1 MNMINNTLHTD
12 TIAQLPPDNKQSN
25 TILKKWLFITLA
37 AAALTLSACDKKDE
51 STMEGSALE
60 IDSQTSEQEA
70 AAEVAMA
77 SEPMHS
83 SREESAI
90 LPSKDMPENTG
101 AVSEDGAIVS
111 EDMSN
116 DDVGVNLT
124 DDPEVLDSD
133 ETGEPVST
141 Y

>member
-1 MNMINNTLHTD
+1 MNMINKNLKTA
-12 TIAQLPPDNKQSN
+12 TIIQLSPDNKQSN
-25 TILKKWLFITLA
+25 TTRKKWLFVILA
-37 AAALTLSACDKKDE
+37 TSALTLSACDKKDE

-60 IDSQTSEQEA
+60 VDSQTSEQEA
-70 AAEVAMA
+70 AAEIAMA

-83 SREESAI
+83 NREESAI
-90 LPSKDMPENTG
+90 LPSNDMPENTG

-116 DDVGVNLT
+116 DEVGINRSN
-124 DDPEVLDSD
+124 DSEVLNSG
-133 ETGEPVST
+133 ETEEPVST

>member
-1 MNMINNTLHTD
+1 MNMINKTLNTE
-12 TIAQLPPDNKQSN
+12 IISQPSPNNKQSSI
-25 TILKKWLFITLA
+25 THKKWLCVTLA

-60 IDSQTSEQEA
+60 VDSQTSEQEA
-70 AAEVAMA
+70 IAEVAMA

-83 SREESAI
+83 NREESAI

-116 DDVGVNLT
+116 NDVGINRT
-124 DDPEVLDSD
+124 NNSEALDHTQT
-133 ETGEPVST
+133 EEPAST

>member
-12 TIAQLPPDNKQSN
+12 TIAQLSPDNKQSN
-25 TILKKWLFITLA
+25 TTLKKWLFVTLA

-60 IDSQTSEQEA
+60 IDSQTSEEEA

>member
-12 TIAQLPPDNKQSN
+12 TIAQLSLDNKQSN
-25 TILKKWLFITLA
+25 TTLKKWLFVTLA

-60 IDSQTSEQEA
+60 IDSQTSEEEA

-116 DDVGVNLT
+116 DDVGVNRT

>member
-1 MNMINNTLHTD
+1 MNMINKTLKTA
-12 TIAQLPPDNKQSN
+12 TIIQLSPDNKKSN
-25 TILKKWLFITLA
+25 TTRKKWLFVILA
-37 AAALTLSACDKKDE
+37 TSALTLSACDKKDE

-60 IDSQTSEQEA
+60 VDSQTSEQEA
-70 AAEVAMA
+70 AAEIAIA

-83 SREESAI
+83 NREESAI
-90 LPSKDMPENTG
+90 LPSNDMPENTG

-116 DDVGVNLT
+116 DDVGINRSN
-124 DDPEVLDSD
+124 DSEVLNSG
-133 ETGEPVST
+133 ETEEPVST

>member
-12 TIAQLPPDNKQSN
+12 TIAQLSPDNKQSN
-25 TILKKWLFITLA
+25 TTLKKWLLVTLA

>member
-25 TILKKWLFITLA
+25 TTLKKWLFVTLA

>member
-12 TIAQLPPDNKQSN
+12 TIAQLSPDNKQSN
-25 TILKKWLFITLA
+25 TTLKKWLFVTLA

>member
-1 MNMINNTLHTD
+1 MT
-12 TIAQLPPDNKQSN
+12 
-25 TILKKWLFITLA
+25 
-37 AAALTLSACDKKDE
+37 
-51 STMEGSALE
+51 
-60 IDSQTSEQEA
+60 
-70 AAEVAMA
+70 

-83 SREESAI
+83 NREESAI

-101 AVSEDGAIVS
+101 AVSENGAIVS

-116 DDVGVNLT
+116 DDVGVNHT

-133 ETGEPVST
+133 GTEEPVST

>member
-12 TIAQLPPDNKQSN
+12 TIAQPPPANKQSN
-25 TILKKWLFITLA
+25 TTLKKWLFVTLA
-37 AAALTLSACDKKDE
+37 AATLTLSACDKKDE

>member
-25 TILKKWLFITLA
+25 TTFKKWLFVTLA

>member
-1 MNMINNTLHTD
+1 M
-12 TIAQLPPDNKQSN
+12 
-25 TILKKWLFITLA
+25 LA

-60 IDSQTSEQEA
+60 VDSQTSEQEA
-70 AAEVAMA
+70 AAEIAMA

-83 SREESAI
+83 NREESAI

-101 AVSEDGAIVS
+101 AVSENGAIVS

-116 DDVGVNLT
+116 DDVGINRSNNSEML
-124 DDPEVLDSD
+124 ESG
-133 ETGEPVST
+133 ETEEPVST

>member
-1 MNMINNTLHTD
+1 MNMITNTLHTD
-12 TIAQLPPDNKQSN
+12 TIAQPPPDNKQSN
-25 TILKKWLFITLA
+25 TTLKKWLFVTLA

-90 LPSKDMPENTG
+90 LPSKDMPKNTG

>member
-12 TIAQLPPDNKQSN
+12 TIAQPPPDNKQSN
-25 TILKKWLFITLA
+25 TPLKKWLFVTLA

-60 IDSQTSEQEA
+60 MDSQTSEQEA

>member
-1 MNMINNTLHTD
+1 MNMINKTLKTA
-12 TIAQLPPDNKQSN
+12 TIFQLSPVNKKSN
-25 TILKKWLFITLA
+25 TTRRKWLFVILA
-37 AAALTLSACDKKDE
+37 TSALTLSACDKKDE

-60 IDSQTSEQEA
+60 VDSQTSEQEA
-70 AAEVAMA
+70 AAEIAIA

-83 SREESAI
+83 NREESAI
-90 LPSKDMPENTG
+90 LPSNDMPESTG

-116 DDVGVNLT
+116 DEVGINRSN
-124 DDPEVLDSD
+124 DSEVLNSG
-133 ETGEPVST
+133 ETEEPVST

>member
-12 TIAQLPPDNKQSN
+12 TIAQLSPDNKQSN
-25 TILKKWLFITLA
+25 TTLKKWLLVTLA
-37 AAALTLSACDKKDE
+37 AAALTLSACDKKGE

-116 DDVGVNLT
+116 DDVGVNRA
-124 DDPEVLDSD
+124 DDSEILDSG